1 MESDLNT
8 LKNSALQLNEDE
20 RAELAKSLLES
31 LDDSSILYQD
41 EWLNL
46 VRERKQKYLAGESSS
61 KSWDVIKKEAENRL
75 KS

>member
-1 MESDLNT
+1 METDLNT
-8 LKNSALQLNEDE
+8 LKNSALQLNEEE

-46 VRERKQKYLAGESSS
+46 IRERKQKYLAGESSS
-61 KSWDVIKKEAENRL
+61 KSWDVIKKEAANRL